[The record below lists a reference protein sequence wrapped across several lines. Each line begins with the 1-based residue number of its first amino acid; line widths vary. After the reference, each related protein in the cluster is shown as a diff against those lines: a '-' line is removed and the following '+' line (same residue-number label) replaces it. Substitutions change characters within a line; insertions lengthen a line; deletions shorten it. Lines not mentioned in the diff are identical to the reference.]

1 MTHQADKIDDI
12 TDDQKGHRWYGIRN
26 QRFYS
31 IRIEEDQPV
40 ITTVSYGKIGGK
52 TTINSKT
59 HQTPEKAIS
68 YFQRTV
74 RTKEKDSWRSYLAV
88 DFRQM
93 CNRPVVVKPEKTQK
107 SYDTDKTVQ
116 EHNPKLV
123 VVANEELIQE
133 PYSYDDWGFN

>member
-1 MTHQADKIDDI
+1 
-12 TDDQKGHRWYGIRN
+12 
-26 QRFYS
+26 
-31 IRIEEDQPV
+31 
-40 ITTVSYGKIGGK
+40 
-52 TTINSKT
+52 
-59 HQTPEKAIS
+59 
-68 YFQRTV
+68 
-74 RTKEKDSWRSYLAV
+74 
-88 DFRQM
+88 M